1 MSTALE
7 DTRRKSVAAA
17 VWQAAELDGVI
28 QKRYLFSYFRHWV
41 MFNLLPP
48 DDPVREI
55 RWATISNLHSA
66 LSVDAH
72 VFGFD
77 DIDTASLVR
86 GEFQFWQQQLGGF
99 DLDAFADKSSAQL
112 PDFGSQV
119 HPFHSLDLHGC

>member
-7 DTRRKSVAAA
+7 DACKKSVAPA
-17 VWQAAELDGVI
+17 VWQAAVLSGAT
-28 QKRYLFSYFRHWV
+28 QRRYLFLYFRHWV
-41 MFNLLPP
+41 VFNLLPP

-55 RWATISNLHSA
+55 RRATTSNLHSA

-86 GEFQFWQQQLGGF
+86 GEFQSWQQRLGGF
-99 DLDAFADKSSAQL
+99 DLDAFADKSTAQL
-112 PDFGSQV
+112 PDFGS
-119 HPFHSLDLHGC
+119 